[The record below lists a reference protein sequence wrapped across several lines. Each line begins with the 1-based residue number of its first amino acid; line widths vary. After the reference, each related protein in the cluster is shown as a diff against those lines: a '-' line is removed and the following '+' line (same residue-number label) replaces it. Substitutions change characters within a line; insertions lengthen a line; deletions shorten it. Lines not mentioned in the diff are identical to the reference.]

1 MQLSYSKLDKIK
13 NSNMELIF
21 DKVIL
26 ARSKNS
32 PAAES
37 KNARSKTEIV
47 FKAFAA
53 YLFKVSL

>member
-1 MQLSYSKLDKIK
+1 
-13 NSNMELIF
+13 MELIF